1 MLYRNTWRVDSAN
14 RLFGACYDGNTV
26 VIINPGRSPVKP
38 YIRVPEGTYALV
50 QNQGRDVDYV
60 GPGGKRSAVWPPGFH
75 FASPFTKVAH
85 LVTKQYIVF
94 DTPVKG
100 CKTADDVTVAID
112 ICLVLRI
119 MGDETKGED
128 PELVRRFVYEL
139 GPNGLEVQLRAAQDE
154 AVRALARSVLHTE
167 VYQLRDGTMKERF
180 NTGALNFRTNIAE
193 HAVTDELTT
202 PKSMDN
208 DANQKGMDTP
218 PAPTAPE
225 AKVIYCVTEDIRNNL
240 NRQFNTYGVEI
251 TSVAITDVKLPAT
264 FQEQMESRTTHL
276 SAIKEQNMKQ
286 MSDMQLLQYKEEI
299 DMTKLKRKMMLMEEE
314 QTGKAKCAE
323 IQKEIDLIN
332 ADIKVVQQQIDQ
344 ETKVKCNN
352 VNVEAELKMAEI
364 RAERER
370 IAAEIAA
377 HCDAEIELLR
387 AEKEA
392 VEMQLKA
399 VVDELRVSGEAKAAE
414 IVARA
419 EGSAAKKLE
428 KIRAHEIS
436 MQRLEMLAAL
446 AKNKNVVVSGDT
458 SGSLLA
464 DMMVANRQQSVL
476 VNVDGVGKRDTG
488 SSFSLMK
495 S

>member
-1 MLYRNTWRVDSAN
+1 
-14 RLFGACYDGNTV
+14 
-26 VIINPGRSPVKP
+26 
-38 YIRVPEGTYALV
+38 
-50 QNQGRDVDYV
+50 
-60 GPGGKRSAVWPPGFH
+60 
-75 FASPFTKVAH
+75 
-85 LVTKQYIVF
+85 
-94 DTPVKG
+94 
-100 CKTADDVTVAID
+100 
-112 ICLVLRI
+112 

-225 AKVIYCVTEDIRNNL
+225 AKVVYCVTEDIRNNL

-458 SGSLLA
+458 
-464 DMMVANRQQSVL
+464 VCW
-476 VNVDGVGKRDTG
+476 
-488 SSFSLMK
+488 
-495 S
+495 